1 MRPGYTC
8 ESGKFSIQWG
18 KNKYILKKKYRK
30 TQIQSKNKKKGYWIG
45 KKKTKK
51 NIAKIST
58 HDAEKISH
66 FLENIVKSLPKKYI
80 FFQNKSK
87 SPTYCTSFGPKYSN
101 F

>member
-1 MRPGYTC
+1 VKV
-8 ESGKFSIQWG
+8 ENLVFSGE
-18 KNKYILKKKYRK
+18 KNKYILKKKVP
-30 TQIQSKNKKKGYWIG
+30 KNTNTVKKQKKKAIG
-45 KKKTKK
+45 SKKKDIKK

>member
-1 MRPGYTC
+1 VKV
-8 ESGKFSIQWG
+8 ENLVFSGE
-18 KNKYILKKKYRK
+18 KNKYILKKKVPKNTNTVKKQKKRLLDRK
-30 TQIQSKNKKKGYWIG
+30 KD
-45 KKKTKK
+45 KK